1 MTTATRPNAL
11 TALLAGYISGAVDDD
26 VMTRFDDLFDGT
38 SATAE
43 ERLAFARFY
52 LDMVAAG
59 EPTSAFP
66 TLAEVTG
73 ILNAARA

>member
-11 TALLAGYISGAVDDD
+11 TVLLAGYISGTVDDD
-26 VMTRFDDLFDGT
+26 AMARFDDLFEET
-38 SATAE
+38 PATAE

-59 EPTSAFP
+59 ETAEAFP
-66 TLAEVTG
+66 TLSEVTG